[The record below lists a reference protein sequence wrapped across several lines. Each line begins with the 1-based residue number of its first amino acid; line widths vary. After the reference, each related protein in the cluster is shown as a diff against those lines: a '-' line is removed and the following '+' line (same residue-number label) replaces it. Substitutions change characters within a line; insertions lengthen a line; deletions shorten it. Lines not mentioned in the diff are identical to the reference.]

1 MASKRSADNSVPAGS
16 SSRKPGKVG
25 AADDAVFRGYI
36 NKDLSEEEKSAY
48 PAWAASSS
56 YWEALQGFTDAGVN
70 LSLKRERKSG
80 GFLASGTQRNPE
92 SVDAG
97 LCVTARA
104 RNAADALGRLLFILT
119 LLSRSYRWEDD
130 TPLSDPDRW

>member
-1 MASKRSADNSVPAGS
+1 MPSKKDGSDGDGGTKPAGK
-16 SSRKPGKVG
+16 RGKVG
-25 AADDAVFRGYI
+25 GVDDAEFRGYL
-36 NKDLSEEEKSAY
+36 NVNLTAEQKGMY

-56 YWEALQGFTDAGVN
+56 YWEALQGFAESGVN

-92 SVDAG
+92 SVNAG

-104 RNAADALGRLLFILT
+104 SNASDALGRLLFVLT
-119 LLSRSYRWEDD
+119 GLSRSDRWEDVQ
-130 TPLSDPDRW
+130 PLADPDRW